1 MKGYLYILE
10 SQTYK
15 LLYLG
20 STKDPVLREIE
31 HNKGTTK
38 ATKNKGPWEI
48 TMVWEFEDIVLA
60 KQIEYKIKKMNR
72 KLSIEYV
79 NYFVDKWRKNK
90 R

>member
-10 SQTYK
+10 SVNCK
-15 LLYLG
+15 RPYLG
-20 STKDPVLREIE
+20 STSDTTLREIE

-38 ATKNKGPWEI
+38 ATKNKGPWEV
-48 TMVWEFEDIVLA
+48 TMVWEFDDIVEA
-60 KQIEYKIKKMNR
+60 KQIENKIKKMNR